1 MAYVELHEHTEQS
14 LLDGVPR
21 SAEAVARAIEN
32 GNPALAITDHG
43 TCAGHIEHQRECLAA
58 GIDPIFGIE
67 TYFQPDRLAR
77 PPDTKDQQAR
87 LREMADSRGDLLLT
101 PEARALSAQVEAAKD
116 AQGDLRGGRHLILLA
131 QGERGLR
138 DMWAA
143 STEASATG
151 FYFKPRMDWALLEE
165 RGSDLIATTACLGGI
180 ISQDLLAGLRDRPA
194 LERALADLD
203 RLKATFPGRLYLE
216 MQANALP
223 EQIRLNKMLVEL
235 SAALGVPLIAAC
247 DAHYLTPEDAPLH
260 REWMLCQTGGGKEDY
275 WHFSPMLP
283 EDAVRAS
290 LGYLDPKVVDAAI
303 RNTVE
308 VAARC
313 TARIDWHVPP
323 PVFTPG
329 GTADDDARRLRALC
343 EEALPRVS
351 TSREARDRLDY
362 EFDVVAPKGF
372 AGCYLI
378 VEELVSYARSQGVL
392 VGPGRGSAAG
402 SFMSYLTGIT
412 SIDPIETGLMFE
424 RFLTPGRASMPDFDL
439 DFPTSKRSMIQD
451 HVMDRYGSDHVVRVG
466 TVLRYQ
472 SKGIL
477 KKLFSVH
484 ARELPDDATAHFS
497 EMSQIIDEAEAGT
510 AGLGLPWD
518 EILTDPRIAAYA
530 LKYPRIFET
539 ATALHGRVHA
549 VGQHPAG
556 LIISP
561 QVPLAGQLPM
571 RREEGGKSM
580 LVSQWDYRAADELGL
595 LKLDNL
601 TLRNLDSLQEA
612 IDLVEARTGIRLDPR
627 EWSGQYGDPQVFE
640 EISAGRTLGMFQLET
655 SLCRQY
661 CLEMRPAT
669 LADLADLT
677 TGVRPGP
684 RNSGAMAKYL
694 LRRAGRE
701 VVTYPHPLLE
711 EILASTQGVL
721 LYQEQVMNACKA
733 LAGYDDLEADGV
745 RKILGKKLTSKVE
758 AAGKEFIRRAVERG
772 HDEEQ
777 MTALWADMAEFGKY
791 AFNKCVTGDT
801 LLHLAASSQYS
812 HGEADVASLYRRI
825 HAPLLPAIRGRTKT
839 GDEYRGPCVACGGE
853 NSPRQWI
860 RGLCST
866 CYVWRQKFHDPN
878 RGLHGLSYWADRRI
892 RPARIIDVVAQGSR
906 EVWKI
911 TLKDGR
917 AITATGNHQHL
928 TGAGYRRV
936 DELTPGDCLVIDA
949 GYEPDGYVPERHRL
963 TRGDRRAE
971 GKINGVSG
979 EENYAFIDGG
989 GAFWKR
995 WKQTHPK
1002 VCAQCG
1008 ADQGRIEAAH
1018 LDGDHANNVEGNLA
1032 WLCASCHKAYDYAHN
1047 DRPRRWQ
1054 KGHRSQVVP
1063 IESIEHAGFQET
1075 YDVVMDS
1082 PHNFV
1087 ANGIVTHNSHGYS
1100 YGVLSYWTAWMKT
1113 HYPVEMLTGILSTID
1128 KMDRMAEFAT
1138 EARRI
1143 GISVLPPDARFSGG
1157 AFSADG
1163 MSIRYGLTAI
1173 HGVGPQAIAKITAG
1187 QPYGSYD
1194 DFARRSGVNS
1204 GVLAALAKA
1213 GALDALVP
1221 SRRGLVRVIESDKDG
1236 SSVRCVH
1243 KNPEASGPNGLPCDY
1258 DWAGEPSPAPRFG
1271 ASGRELKVIA
1281 KPPPKRCTV
1290 ACRRYTPPGLPG
1302 MDGWG
1307 EYPPDALF
1315 RQDME
1320 TYGTW
1325 MSEVPFDQLEQLGAG
1340 MRERARRVA
1349 LAVADAPEGSY
1360 PMTGIL
1366 AEWHR
1371 ATTRRG
1377 SAMWWVKLATEVS
1390 VVDMACFS
1398 PLRDSEPDAPA
1409 QLRSIRTGTLVAAE
1423 VVKRSYMSGGGFR
1436 MGWRLADVWALGS

>member
-1 MAYVELHEHTEQS
+1 MAYIELHNHTEQS
-14 LLDGVPR
+14 LLDGLPR
-21 SAEAVARAIEN
+21 PAEAVARAAQN
-32 GNPALAITDHG
+32 GNPALSITDHG

-58 GIDPIFGIE
+58 GISPIFGIE
-67 TYFQPDRLAR
+67 TYFQPDRLVR

-87 LREMADSRGDLLLT
+87 LKDMADSRGDILMT
-101 PEARALSAQVEAAKD
+101 PEARRLSAEVQAAKD

-151 FYFKPRMDWALLEE
+151 YYFKPRMDWALLEE

-180 ISQDLLAGLRDRPA
+180 ISQNLLAGLRDQSA
-194 LERALADLD
+194 LDRALADLD

-216 MQANALP
+216 MQANELP

-235 SAALGVPLIAAC
+235 SAAFGLPLIAAC

-275 WHFSPMLP
+275 WHFSPMLS
-283 EDAVRAS
+283 EDAVRSS
-290 LGYLDPKVVDAAI
+290 LGYLDRKVVDAAV

-308 VAARC
+308 VAERC

-323 PVFTPG
+323 PVFTLG
-329 GTADDDARRLRALC
+329 GTAADDARRLLRLC
-343 EEALPRVS
+343 EVALPRVS
-351 TSREARDRLDY
+351 SSQLYRDRLAY
-362 EFDVVAPKGF
+362 EFEVVAAKDF

-378 VEELVSYARSQGVL
+378 VEELVSHVRSQGVL

-402 SFMSYLTGIT
+402 SLMSYLTGIT

-439 DFPTSKRSMIQD
+439 DFPTSKRPMIQE

-477 KKLFSVH
+477 SKLSSVH
-484 ARELPDDATAHFS
+484 ARELPDDAPAHFK
-497 EMSQIIDEAEAGT
+497 EMAQIIDEAEAGT

-561 QVPLAGQLPM
+561 QTPLAGQLPM

-580 LVSQWDYRAADELGL
+580 LVSQWDYRAADDLGL

-601 TLRNLDSLQEA
+601 TLRTLDSLQLA
-612 IDLVEARTGIRLDPR
+612 CDLAEARTGIRQDPR

-640 EISAGRTLGMFQLET
+640 AISDGHTLGMFQLET

-661 CLEMRPAT
+661 CLEMQPAS

-677 TGVRPGP
+677 TFVRPGP
-684 RNSGAMAKYL
+684 RNSGATAKYL

-711 EILASTQGVL
+711 EILASTHGVL

-758 AAGKEFIRRAVERG
+758 AAGKEFVRRAVERG

-791 AFNKCVTGDT
+791 AFNK
-801 LLHLAASSQYS
+801 A
-812 HGEADVASLYRRI
+812 
-825 HAPLLPAIRGRTKT
+825 
-839 GDEYRGPCVACGGE
+839 
-853 NSPRQWI
+853 
-860 RGLCST
+860 
-866 CYVWRQKFHDPN
+866 
-878 RGLHGLSYWADRRI
+878 
-892 RPARIIDVVAQGSR
+892 
-906 EVWKI
+906 
-911 TLKDGR
+911 
-917 AITATGNHQHL
+917 
-928 TGAGYRRV
+928 
-936 DELTPGDCLVIDA
+936 
-949 GYEPDGYVPERHRL
+949 
-963 TRGDRRAE
+963 
-971 GKINGVSG
+971 
-979 EENYAFIDGG
+979 
-989 GAFWKR
+989 
-995 WKQTHPK
+995 
-1002 VCAQCG
+1002 
-1008 ADQGRIEAAH
+1008 
-1018 LDGDHANNVEGNLA
+1018 
-1032 WLCASCHKAYDYAHN
+1032 
-1047 DRPRRWQ
+1047 
-1054 KGHRSQVVP
+1054 
-1063 IESIEHAGFQET
+1063 
-1075 YDVVMDS
+1075 
-1082 PHNFV
+1082 
-1087 ANGIVTHNSHGYS
+1087 HGYS
-1100 YGVLSYWTAWMKT
+1100 YGVLSYWTAWMKV

-1143 GISVLPPDARFSGG
+1143 GISVLPPDARFSGA

-1173 HGVGPQAIAKITAG
+1173 HGVGPQAIAKITAS
-1187 QPYGSYD
+1187 QPYASYD

-1204 GVLAALAKA
+1204 GVLTALARA
-1213 GALDALVP
+1213 GALDALAP

-1258 DWAGEPSPAPRFG
+1258 DWDGEPSPEPRIG
-1271 ASGRELKVIA
+1271 VSGRQLKVIA

-1290 ACRRYTPPGLPG
+1290 ACRRYTPPSLPG

-1307 EYPPDALF
+1307 EYSPDTLF
-1315 RQDME
+1315 RQDMDV
-1320 TYGTW
+1320 YGTW
-1325 MSEVPFDQLEQLGAG
+1325 MSDAPFDQLEQLGAG

-1349 LAVADAPEGSY
+1349 LAVMDAPEGSY

-1377 SAMWWVKLATEVS
+1377 GAMWWVKLATEVS
-1390 VVDMACFS
+1390 VMDLACFS

-1409 QLRSIRTGTLVAAE
+1409 QLRAIYPGTLVVAE
-1423 VVKRSYMSGGGFR
+1423 VVKRSYMSGGSLR
-1436 MGWRLADVWALGS
+1436 MGWRLADVWALGD

>member
-1 MAYVELHEHTEQS
+1 MAYVELHNHTEQS
-14 LLDGVPR
+14 LLDGLPR
-21 SAEAVARAIEN
+21 ASEAAARAVEN

-58 GIDPIFGIE
+58 GIAPIFGIE
-67 TYFQPDRLAR
+67 AYFQPDRLVR

-87 LREMADSRGDLLLT
+87 LKEMFGPEKMAIVT
-101 PEARALSAQVEAAKD
+101 PEYRRLDAEVRAAKD
-116 AQGDLRGGRHLILLA
+116 AQGALRGGRHLILLA

-151 FYFKPRMDWALLEE
+151 YYWKPRMDWALLEE

-180 ISQDLLAGLRDRPA
+180 ISQDLLAGLRDRTA
-194 LERALADLD
+194 LDRALADLD

-216 MQANALP
+216 MQANELP
-223 EQIRLNKMLVEL
+223 EQIRLNRLLVEL
-235 SAALGVPLIAAC
+235 SAAFGLPLVAAC

-260 REWMLCQTGGGKEDY
+260 REWMLCQTGAGKEDY

-283 EDAVRAS
+283 EVAVRAS
-290 LGYLDPKVVDAAI
+290 LGYLDPKVVDSAI

-308 VAARC
+308 VAERC
-313 TARIDWHVPP
+313 TARIDWHVPL

-329 GTADDDARRLRALC
+329 GTHDDDARRLRALC
-343 EEALPRVS
+343 DAALSAANAPRLY
-351 TSREARDRLDY
+351 RDRTDY
-362 EFDVVAPKGF
+362 EFDVVAAKHF

-402 SFMSYLTGIT
+402 SLMSYQTGIT
-412 SIDPIETGLMFE
+412 SIDPIEAGLMFE
-424 RFLTPGRASMPDFDL
+424 RFLTPGRESMPDFDL
-439 DFPTSKRSMIQD
+439 DFPTSKRPMIQD
-451 HVMDRYGSDHVVRVG
+451 HVMARYGSDHVVRVG

-477 KKLFSVH
+477 NKLSSVH
-484 ARELPDDATAHFS
+484 ARELPDDAPAHFK
-497 EMSQIIDEAEAGT
+497 EMAQIIDEAEAGT

-539 ATALHGRVHA
+539 ATRLHGRVHA
-549 VGQHPAG
+549 AGQHPAG

-561 QVPLAGQLPM
+561 QTPLDGQLPM

-580 LVSQWDYRAADELGL
+580 LVSQWDYRAADDLGL
-595 LKLDNL
+595 FKLDNL
-601 TLRNLDSLQEA
+601 TLRTLDSLQEA
-612 IDLVEARTGIRLDPR
+612 CDLVEARTGIRQDPR
-627 EWSGQYGDPQVFE
+627 AWSGQYGDPQVFE
-640 EISAGRTLGMFQLET
+640 EISGGHTLGMFQLET

-661 CLEMRPAT
+661 CLDMKPGS

-677 TGVRPGP
+677 TFVRPGP
-684 RNSGAMAKYL
+684 RNSGATARYL

-711 EILASTQGVL
+711 EILAPTHGVM

-745 RKILGKKLTSKVE
+745 RKILGKKLTSKVQ
-758 AAGKEFIRRAVERG
+758 AAGEEFVRRCVDRG

-791 AFNKCVTGDT
+791 AFNK
-801 LLHLAASSQYS
+801 S
-812 HGEADVASLYRRI
+812 HG
-825 HAPLLPAIRGRTKT
+825 
-839 GDEYRGPCVACGGE
+839 
-853 NSPRQWI
+853 
-860 RGLCST
+860 
-866 CYVWRQKFHDPN
+866 F
-878 RGLHGLSYWADRRI
+878 
-892 RPARIIDVVAQGSR
+892 
-906 EVWKI
+906 
-911 TLKDGR
+911 
-917 AITATGNHQHL
+917 
-928 TGAGYRRV
+928 
-936 DELTPGDCLVIDA
+936 
-949 GYEPDGYVPERHRL
+949 
-963 TRGDRRAE
+963 
-971 GKINGVSG
+971 
-979 EENYAFIDGG
+979 
-989 GAFWKR
+989 
-995 WKQTHPK
+995 
-1002 VCAQCG
+1002 
-1008 ADQGRIEAAH
+1008 
-1018 LDGDHANNVEGNLA
+1018 
-1032 WLCASCHKAYDYAHN
+1032 
-1047 DRPRRWQ
+1047 
-1054 KGHRSQVVP
+1054 
-1063 IESIEHAGFQET
+1063 
-1075 YDVVMDS
+1075 
-1082 PHNFV
+1082 
-1087 ANGIVTHNSHGYS
+1087 S
-1100 YGVLSYWTAWMKT
+1100 YGVLSYWTAWMKA
-1113 HYPVEMLTGILSTID
+1113 HYPVEMLTGILSTLD

-1157 AFSADG
+1157 AFAADG

-1187 QPYGSYD
+1187 QPYASYD

-1204 GVLAALAKA
+1204 GVLAALARA

-1243 KNPEASGPNGLPCDY
+1243 KDDEAEGPGGLPCTY
-1258 DWAGEPSPAPRFG
+1258 DWLSEPAPPPRLG
-1271 ASGRELKVIA
+1271 VSGRQLKVIA

-1290 ACRRYTPPGLPG
+1290 ACRRYTPPSLPG

-1320 TYGTW
+1320 VYGTW
-1325 MSEVPFDQLEQLGAG
+1325 MSDVPFARLEQLGAG

-1349 LAVADAPEGSY
+1349 LAVADSPEGSY

-1377 SAMWWVKLATEVS
+1377 GAMWWVKLATEVS
-1390 VVDMACFS
+1390 VMDLACFS
-1398 PLRDSEPDAPA
+1398 PLRDSEADVPA
-1409 QLRSIRTGTLVAAE
+1409 QLRAIRPGTLVAAE
-1423 VVKRSYMSGGGFR
+1423 VVKRSYMSNGTLR

>member
-1 MAYVELHEHTEQS
+1 MAYVELHDHTEHS

-21 SAEAVARAIEN
+21 SAEAVARAVAN

-67 TYFQPDRLAR
+67 TYFQPDRLVR
-77 PPDTKDQQAR
+77 PPDTKEQQAR
-87 LREMADSRGDLLLT
+87 LREMADSRGDIPVT
-101 PEARALSAQVEAAKD
+101 PETRRLDAEIKAAKD
-116 AQGDLRGGRHLILLA
+116 AQSDLRGGRHLILLA

-143 STEASATG
+143 STEASASG
-151 FYFKPRMDWALLEE
+151 YYFKPRMDWALLEE

-180 ISQDLLAGLRDRPA
+180 VSQELLAGLRDRSA

-223 EQIRLNKMLVEL
+223 EQIRLNKMLAEL
-235 SAALGVPLIAAC
+235 SAAFGLPLIAAC

-260 REWMLCQTGGGKEDY
+260 REWMLCQAGGGKEDY

-283 EDAVRAS
+283 EEAVRAS

-303 RNTVE
+303 RNTAE

-362 EFDVVAPKGF
+362 EFSVVAPKGF

-378 VEELVSYARSQGVL
+378 VEELVSYVRSQGVL

-451 HVMDRYGSDHVVRVG
+451 HVMERYGSDHVVRVG

-484 ARELPDDATAHFS
+484 ARDLPDDATAHFN

-518 EILTDPRIAAYA
+518 EILTDPRIASYA

-549 VGQHPAG
+549 TGQHPAG

-561 QVPLAGQLPM
+561 QTPLAGQLPM

-580 LVSQWDYRAADELGL
+580 LVSQWDYRALDDLGL
-595 LKLDNL
+595 LKVDNL
-601 TLRNLDSLQEA
+601 TLRNLDSLQQA
-612 IDLVEARTGIRLDPR
+612 IDLVHDRTGIRLDPR

-640 EISAGRTLGMFQLET
+640 EIGAGHTLGMFQLET
-655 SLCRQY
+655 GLCTGY
-661 CLEMRPAT
+661 CRDMRPAS

-677 TGVRPGP
+677 TFVRPGP
-684 RNSGAMAKYL
+684 RNSGATARYL

-701 VVTYPHPLLE
+701 EVAYPHPLLE
-711 EILASTQGVL
+711 QILAPTQGVL
-721 LYQEQVMNACKA
+721 LYQEQVMSTCKA

-777 MTALWADMAEFGKY
+777 MTVLWADMAEFGKY
-791 AFNKCVTGDT
+791 SFNK
-801 LLHLAASSQYS
+801 S
-812 HGEADVASLYRRI
+812 HG
-825 HAPLLPAIRGRTKT
+825 
-839 GDEYRGPCVACGGE
+839 
-853 NSPRQWI
+853 
-860 RGLCST
+860 
-866 CYVWRQKFHDPN
+866 F
-878 RGLHGLSYWADRRI
+878 SYA
-892 RPARIIDVVAQGSR
+892 
-906 EVWKI
+906 
-911 TLKDGR
+911 
-917 AITATGNHQHL
+917 
-928 TGAGYRRV
+928 
-936 DELTPGDCLVIDA
+936 
-949 GYEPDGYVPERHRL
+949 
-963 TRGDRRAE
+963 
-971 GKINGVSG
+971 
-979 EENYAFIDGG
+979 
-989 GAFWKR
+989 
-995 WKQTHPK
+995 
-1002 VCAQCG
+1002 
-1008 ADQGRIEAAH
+1008 
-1018 LDGDHANNVEGNLA
+1018 
-1032 WLCASCHKAYDYAHN
+1032 
-1047 DRPRRWQ
+1047 
-1054 KGHRSQVVP
+1054 
-1063 IESIEHAGFQET
+1063 
-1075 YDVVMDS
+1075 
-1082 PHNFV
+1082 
-1087 ANGIVTHNSHGYS
+1087 
-1100 YGVLSYWTAWMKT
+1100 VLSYWTAWMKV
-1113 HYPVEMLTGILSTID
+1113 HYPVEMLTGILSTVD
-1128 KMDRMAEFAT
+1128 RMDRMAEFAT

-1187 QPYGSYD
+1187 QPYVAYD
-1194 DFARRSGVNS
+1194 DFAKRSGVNS
-1204 GVLAALAKA
+1204 GVLAALARA
-1213 GALDALVP
+1213 GALDAMVP

-1243 KNPEASGPNGLPCDY
+1243 KDDEAEGPGGLPCTY
-1258 DWAGEPSPAPRFG
+1258 DWLSEPVPAPRFG
-1271 ASGRELKVIA
+1271 VSGRQLKVIA

-1315 RQDME
+1315 RQDMDV
-1320 TYGTW
+1320 YGTW
-1325 MSEVPFDQLEQLGAG
+1325 MSEVPFSQLEQLGAG
-1340 MRERARRVA
+1340 MRARARRVA
-1349 LAVADAPEGSY
+1349 LAVTDAAEGSY

-1371 ATTRRG
+1371 ATTKRG
-1377 SAMWWVKLATEVS
+1377 GAMWWVKLATEVS
-1390 VVDMACFS
+1390 VIDMACFS

-1409 QLRSIRTGTLVAAE
+1409 RLRTIRPGTLVAAE
-1423 VVKRSYMSGGGFR
+1423 VVKRSYMSGGGLR
-1436 MGWRLADVWALGS
+1436 MGWRLADIWALGS